1 MIMKNKN
8 NGNEVD
14 GWKPNASAPLWD
26 EESECEPKGP
36 FFRDLEIEHIK
47 QIGPSCVPTTLAM
60 LARSTG
66 ADVGPDDFK
75 EIINSQSPHTWS
87 KALQS
92 YGLQLAYCNHD
103 LRRLRYIVD
112 ELVAHDDLFLL
123 CFYSVD
129 PPSDPDENGKLCTA
143 HIVTLHRDK
152 IIDTAKSHLCGV
164 SLASQYPRLER
175 QTKRIFR
182 VVPAGYPRRV

>member
-1 MIMKNKN
+1 MRWLQGGMELISN
-8 NGNEVD
+8 
-14 GWKPNASAPLWD
+14 WKPNANAPLWD
-26 EESECEPKGP
+26 EESNSEPRGP
-36 FFRDLEIEHIK
+36 FFQELDIKHIK

-75 EIINSQSPHTWS
+75 GIINSQSPHTWS
-87 KALQS
+87 NSLHQ
-92 YGLQLAYCNHD
+92 YGLQLAYCNQD
-103 LRRLRYIVD
+103 LRGLEYYID
-112 ELVAHDDLFLL
+112 ELVEHDDLFLL

-129 PPSDPDENGKLCTA
+129 PPSDPDINGKLCTA

-152 IIDTAKSHLCGV
+152 IIDTAKSGSFGV
-164 SLASQYPRLER
+164 SIAEDYPRLSR

-182 VVPAGYPRRV
+182 VVPFGHPRRV